1 MKAKVVLVFILLLV
15 KEINVII
22 SYANINDAQEILDLQ
37 KLAYQIEAKRYNDYT
52 LPPLTQTLEEIQTD
66 FQKMAFLKAV
76 IEGKII
82 GSVRAYLADNTCFIG
97 RLIVHPDFQNQ
108 GVGTKLM
115 NEIEDRFKQ
124 AKRFELFTGHKSEGP
139 LHIYHKLGYQ
149 EFKRKDLDT
158 HTLVFLEKTAR

>member
-22 SYANINDAQEILDLQ
+22 SHANINDAQEILDLQ

-52 LPPLTQTLEEIQTD
+52 LPPLTQTLAEIQND
-66 FQKMAFLKAV
+66 FEKMVILKAV
-76 IEGKII
+76 LDDKII
-82 GSVRAYLADNTCFIG
+82 GSVRAYLSDGTCYIG

-108 GVGTKLM
+108 GIGTKLM

-139 LHIYHKLGYQ
+139 LYIYHKLGYQ